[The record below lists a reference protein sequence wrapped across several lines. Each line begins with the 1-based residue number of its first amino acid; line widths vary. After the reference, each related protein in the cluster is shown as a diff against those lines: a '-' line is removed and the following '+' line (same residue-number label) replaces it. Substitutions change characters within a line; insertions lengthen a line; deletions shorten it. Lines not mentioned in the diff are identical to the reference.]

1 MANILPYIRRKMKLK
16 QNDLARALKVSPS
29 YLCKIENGTMEPNEK
44 FITNCSEYL
53 NIPRGVLFPDKV
65 KKEKISTM
73 EINQKNKIWTV
84 RQQKGIK
91 QYELA
96 KLLKCSPSY
105 LSKIEKGLQ
114 RPSKSF
120 KNRCAKLLKVKVQ
133 ELFD

>member
-16 QNDLARALKVSPS
+16 QNDLAKALGVSPS

-44 FITNCSEYL
+44 FMDSCAEYL
-53 NIPRGVLFPDKV
+53 KVPRTVLFPTKV
-65 KKEKISTM
+65 QKEKISTM
-73 EINQKNKIWTV
+73 EMNQKNRLWTV
-84 RQQKGIK
+84 RQQKGIR

-114 RPSKSF
+114 KPSMNF
-120 KNRCAKLLKVKVQ
+120 KNRCAKLLKVKMQ
-133 ELFD
+133 ELF